1 MNLNFS
7 CYIEYRFYL
16 VSERFI
22 TLTPQVPTMV
32 KHGNKHIPRN
42 IISS

>member
-22 TLTPQVPTMV
+22 NLYSASPEIDKTW
-32 KHGNKHIPRN
+32 K
-42 IISS
+42 